1 MSIKKE
7 LLDELTEQQ
16 LKELA
21 ENKGIKFN
29 LSQTQKKYY
38 DGWDEKEKMVDLM
51 SSKEDLTVKEIED
64 YIKTIKN
71 F

>member
-1 MSIKKE
+1 MSGRI
-7 LLDELTEQQ
+7 
-16 LKELA
+16 
-21 ENKGIKFN
+21 KGIKFN

-71 F
+71 L

>member
-16 LKELA
+16 LKEIA

-38 DGWDEKEKMVDLM
+38 DCWDEKEKMVDIM
-51 SSKEDLTVKEIED
+51 SSKEDLTVKEIEN

-71 F
+71 L